1 MTTDATGLDLIALPR
16 LGATGV
22 SALLGRMI
30 AQAAAQ
36 KKLPA
41 ALKQRIELLDG
52 AKTALTGAL
61 AKRKGKV
68 SSDDPKAVEA
78 DADEDQAVG
87 ALVTFLQAHAKRA
100 GDAGKSAQRVL
111 DAVFSDGTK
120 FLNFRHED
128 EWGEVEARLQKI
140 DDEGHA
146 EVIAKLGGQGF
157 LDDVRAVHEV
167 YGEVLGITVART
179 SKDAAPDIRGAQNE
193 AANQLRR
200 YVAAIIGYGANSD
213 IDPAVGEVATALM
226 LPIHEA
232 RARNA
237 SRGKNG
243 PANEGDGEGDEGD
256 DDGDG
261 EPEGG
266 AAPTK

>member
-1 MTTDATGLDLIALPR
+1 M
-16 LGATGV
+16 V
-22 SALLGRMI
+22 SA
-30 AQAAAQ
+30 
-36 KKLPA
+36 P
-41 ALKQRIELLDG
+41 
-52 AKTALTGAL
+52 
-61 AKRKGKV
+61 
-68 SSDDPKAVEA
+68 
-78 DADEDQAVG
+78 
-87 ALVTFLQAHAKRA
+87 
-100 GDAGKSAQRVL
+100 
-111 DAVFSDGTK
+111 FSDGTK

-157 LDDVRAVHEV
+157 LDDVRTVHEV

-200 YVAAIIGYGANSD
+200 YVAAIIGYGSNSD
-213 IDPAVGEVATALM
+213 IDPAIGEVATALM

-243 PANEGDGEGDEGD
+243 PANEGD
-256 DDGDG
+256 DG